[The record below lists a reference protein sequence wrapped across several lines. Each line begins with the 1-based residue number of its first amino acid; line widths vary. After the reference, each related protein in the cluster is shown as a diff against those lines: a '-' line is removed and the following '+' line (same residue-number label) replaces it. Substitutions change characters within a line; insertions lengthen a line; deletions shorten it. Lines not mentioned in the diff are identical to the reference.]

1 MSKTRAFYDIATLIL
16 VILAV
21 IALINAFSGPTYA
34 STEESANELLSSLL
48 SSMMWFTIFYAYSG
62 LYAISLI
69 VLVAIKE
76 KKIANAVVMIL
87 GCLILPGILPLFYY
101 LSSLRKKL

>member
-1 MSKTRAFYDIATLIL
+1 MSKTRVFYDIATLIL

-21 IALINAFSGPTYA
+21 IVLVSVFSGPTKA
-34 STEESANELLSSLL
+34 STEEAVNQMIFSML
-48 SSMMWFTIFYAYSG
+48 SSMRWLIIFYAYSG

-76 KKIANAVVMIL
+76 KNVANAIAMVI
-87 GCLILPGILPLFYY
+87 GCLILPGILPLVYY
-101 LSSLRKKL
+101 LFFLRKKL